1 MTDVL
6 EHSNDSSSEELLVDT
21 KATEQLLEKHEKEDN
36 CSKSTL
42 NEACN
47 DGGLLGTQTPQGIN
61 NPPTRGKRS
70 VKFNSASSLS
80 TRRKFTIGLVI
91 VAVIATSWVGSTQT
105 AKSSLS
111 GKFVA
116 PFFLMWFGT
125 AWMMAVFPLTAPIYF
140 LTGRG
145 KFNRQ
150 GVRELWRYNAEYM
163 QSYVH
168 HTGFLPCKLCDGLGT
183 RLDTYRPSLNRKIV
197 KREQKLAVKNLG
209 GGGGISLTSFPGLT
223 PCSVLAL

>member
-6 EHSNDSSSEELLVDT
+6 EHSKDSSSEELLVDT
-21 KATEQLLEKHEKEDN
+21 KATKPLLEKHEEEEDN
-36 CSKSTL
+36 SSKSTL
-42 NEACN
+42 N
-47 DGGLLGTQTPQGIN
+47 DGGTQTVQGIN
-61 NPPTRGKRS
+61 NPPTRGKRG

-80 TRRKFTIGLVI
+80 TRRKFAIGLII

-111 GKFVA
+111 GKFLA

-125 AWMMAVFPLTAPIYF
+125 AWMMVVFPLTAPIYF
-140 LTGRG
+140 LTGQG

-150 GVRELWRYNAEYM
+150 GFRELWRYNAECL

-168 HTGFLPCKLCDGLGT
+168 HTASSPASCVVAWELCQTGLRGSKSWP
-183 RLDTYRPSLNRKIV
+183 LKIWW
-197 KREQKLAVKNLG
+197 
-209 GGGGISLTSFPGLT
+209 GGGIAGLVSRPHT
-223 PCSVLAL
+223 VFIACTVTFYTAV

>member
-6 EHSNDSSSEELLVDT
+6 EHSDDSSSAELLADT
-21 KATEQLLEKHEKEDN
+21 KERLLEKHEEEEDN
-36 CSKSTL
+36 SKSTL

-47 DGGLLGTQTPQGIN
+47 DGGVLGTQTAQGIN
-61 NPPTRGKRS
+61 NPTTRGKHG

-80 TRRKFTIGLVI
+80 TRRKFTIGLII

-125 AWMMAVFPLTAPIYF
+125 AWMMVVFPLTAPIYF

-150 GVRELWRYNAEYM
+150 GLRELWRYNAECM
-163 QSYVH
+163 NNQ
-168 HTGFLPCKLCDGLGT
+168 
-183 RLDTYRPSLNRKIV
+183 
-197 KREQKLAVKNLG
+197 
-209 GGGGISLTSFPGLT
+209 
-223 PCSVLAL
+223 

>member
-21 KATEQLLEKHEKEDN
+21 KVTERLLEKHEEEEDN
-36 CSKSTL
+36 SKSTL
-42 NEACN
+42 NEACS
-47 DGGLLGTQTPQGIN
+47 DGRLLGTQTVQGVN
-61 NPPTRGKRS
+61 NLPTRGKHG

-80 TRRKFTIGLVI
+80 TGRKFTVGLII

-125 AWMMAVFPLTAPIYF
+125 AWMMVVFPLTAPIYF

-150 GVRELWRYNAEYM
+150 GFGELWRYNAECMQFYM
-163 QSYVH
+163 L
-168 HTGFLPCKLCDGLGT
+168 HTSFF
-183 RLDTYRPSLNRKIV
+183 SLQAVWWPGNKIPFPPQ
-197 KREQKLAVKNLG
+197 QKL
-209 GGGGISLTSFPGLT
+209 F
-223 PCSVLAL
+223 

>member
-6 EHSNDSSSEELLVDT
+6 EHSDDSSSEELLVDT
-21 KATEQLLEKHEKEDN
+21 KDTERLLKENEQEKN
-36 CSKSTL
+36 NSSKSTL
-42 NEACN
+42 SEACIN
-47 DGGLLGTQTPQGIN
+47 EGLLGTQTAQGIN
-61 NPPTRGKRS
+61 NPPIR
-70 VKFNSASSLS
+70 VKHVTFNSASSLS
-80 TRRKFTIGLVI
+80 TRRKFTIGLII

-111 GKFVA
+111 GKFLA

-150 GVRELWRYNAEYM
+150 GVRELWRYNTECM
-163 QSYVH
+163 QSYVQCI
-168 HTGFLPCKLCDGLGT
+168 TLFPPSLVPRPCAFVACSTKFAQRAWARSSRDVCRSDERAGPGNEATSPLCGDLGLG
-183 RLDTYRPSLNRKIV
+183 
-197 KREQKLAVKNLG
+197 
-209 GGGGISLTSFPGLT
+209 
-223 PCSVLAL
+223 